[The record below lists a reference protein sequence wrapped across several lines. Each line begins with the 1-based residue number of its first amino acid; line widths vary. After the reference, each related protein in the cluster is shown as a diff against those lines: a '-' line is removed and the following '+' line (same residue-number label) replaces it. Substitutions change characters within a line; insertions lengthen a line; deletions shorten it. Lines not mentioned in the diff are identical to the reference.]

1 MKTSKKKFF
10 ITTPIYYVNDV
21 PHIGHAYTT
30 IAADVIARYKRLEGY
45 EVFFL
50 TGTDEHGQKVLQ
62 AARDLKIEPQE
73 HVDKLHK
80 RFKELWTRFNISND
94 DFIRTTEKRHK
105 ELVTHILKQLYDR
118 KEIYKDSYEGWYC
131 MPDERFWTEKDL
143 VGGNCPECGREVDKI
158 KEHNYFFKMSSYQS
172 WLKEYIKLNDKFI
185 QPTSRRNE
193 VLGFLEKPLGDL
205 CISRPKER
213 LPWGIPLPFDEN
225 YVTYVW
231 FDALINY
238 ISAHGSFEKNIT
250 PEFWPANH
258 QLIGKDILTTHAVYW
273 STMLKAI
280 GLDPPLNLFAHGWW
294 TINGK
299 KMSKSIGNVV
309 EPNLLIDQFGVDAI
323 RYFLLRE
330 VPFGLD
336 GDFSHKSLINRI
348 NSDLANNLGNLLN
361 RTMSMI
367 GRYHDQ
373 MVPAPTLPT
382 EDFGLIDEFKKG
394 IEDVHRLYDDLS
406 YNKILERIW
415 LLVDTTNKY
424 IDTNSPWNLVKTENG
439 KLRLCTV
446 MYNTVE
452 CIRSISILIYPFMP
466 KSADTIM
473 KQLGIEQTIEE
484 LGLESLKNWGG
495 VKPGTKIQP
504 GLQLFPRI
512 EDKEAEKFLSN
523 VEPIGEKNK
532 EQHQPP
538 EIEGICDQVLI
549 DDFMKIDLRTG
560 KIIEAEK
567 IKKSK
572 KLLKL
577 KVDIGSEIR
586 QVVAGIAES
595 YEPDHLL
602 NRTII
607 LVANLKPVKLMGIES
622 QGMLL
627 AANNNGQIV
636 LAGFDLEPS
645 KGIRVR

>member
-1 MKTSKKKFF
+1 
-10 ITTPIYYVNDV
+10 
-21 PHIGHAYTT
+21 
-30 IAADVIARYKRLEGY
+30 
-45 EVFFL
+45 
-50 TGTDEHGQKVLQ
+50 
-62 AARDLKIEPQE
+62 
-73 HVDKLHK
+73 
-80 RFKELWTRFNISND
+80 
-94 DFIRTTEKRHK
+94 
-105 ELVTHILKQLYDR
+105 
-118 KEIYKDSYEGWYC
+118 
-131 MPDERFWTEKDL
+131 
-143 VGGNCPECGREVDKI
+143 
-158 KEHNYFFKMSSYQS
+158 
-172 WLKEYIKLNDKFI
+172 
-185 QPTSRRNE
+185 
-193 VLGFLEKPLGDL
+193 
-205 CISRPKER
+205 
-213 LPWGIPLPFDEN
+213 
-225 YVTYVW
+225 
-231 FDALINY
+231 
-238 ISAHGSFEKNIT
+238 
-250 PEFWPANH
+250 
-258 QLIGKDILTTHAVYW
+258 
-273 STMLKAI
+273 MLKAI

-294 TINGK
+294 TVNGK

-484 LGLESLKNWGG
+484 LGLESLKSWGG
-495 VKPGTKIQP
+495 VKPGTKVQP

-512 EDKEAEKFLSN
+512 QDKEAEKFLSN